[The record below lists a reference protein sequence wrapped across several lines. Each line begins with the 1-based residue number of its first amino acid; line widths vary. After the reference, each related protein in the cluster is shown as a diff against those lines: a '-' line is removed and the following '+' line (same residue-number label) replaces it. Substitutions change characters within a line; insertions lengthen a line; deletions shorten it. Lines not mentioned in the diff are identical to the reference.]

1 MPVETKISTRYET
14 SDGRR
19 GLVLA
24 SSSPY
29 RRELMDRL
37 CLDIEQR
44 APNIDE
50 SRVEDEPAET
60 LVRRLAVAKAR
71 ALAWGYSHHLII
83 GGDQVAARD
92 GEIVGKPLTHE
103 AAMQQLSLASGKELT
118 FYTGV
123 CVLDSQTDVV
133 RSQVIPCRVK
143 FRELSAVQI
152 QNYLAREKP
161 YDCAGSFKHE
171 NLGIALFETITAD
184 DPTVLTGLPLITLV
198 TLLNSFGVDVLNVR
212 SCN

>member
-1 MPVETKISTRYET
+1 MPVETEISTKYET
-14 SDGRR
+14 FSGRR

-29 RRELMDRL
+29 RRELIGHL
-37 CLDIEQR
+37 SLDIEQR
-44 APNIDE
+44 APNVDE
-50 SRVEDEPAET
+50 SRLEEEPAET

-71 ALAWGYSHHLII
+71 ELTRDYSQHLII

-92 GEIVGKPLTHE
+92 GEIVGKPLTHG
-103 AAMQQLSLASGKELT
+103 AATQQLSLASGKELT

-152 QNYLAREKP
+152 QKL
-161 YDCAGSFKHE
+161 
-171 NLGIALFETITAD
+171 LG
-184 DPTVLTGLPLITLV
+184 
-198 TLLNSFGVDVLNVR
+198 
-212 SCN
+212 

>member
-1 MPVETKISTRYET
+1 MPVETKISTKYET
-14 SDGRR
+14 FDGRR

-29 RRELMDRL
+29 RRELIGRL
-37 CLDIEQR
+37 CMDIEQR

-60 LVRRLAVAKAR
+60 LVQRLAVAKAR
-71 ALAWGYSHHLII
+71 ALAWDYSHHLII
-83 GGDQVAARD
+83 GGDQVATRD
-92 GEIVGKPLTHE
+92 GEIVGKPLTH
-103 AAMQQLSLASGKELT
+103 AAATQQLSLASGKELT

-133 RSQVIPCRVK
+133 RSHVVPCRVK

-171 NLGIALFETITAD
+171 NLGITLFEAITAD

-198 TLLNSFGVDVLNVR
+198 TLLNSFGVDVLKA
-212 SCN
+212 